1 MTYKTLL
8 ALFENEESA
17 PVVAEAAIK
26 LGNVHNGHIIG
37 MHGEIIDPLPIYS
50 PFDVP
55 DPTVMTAIY
64 EAAAAKRVALEEVF
78 KRTVGQSGLPFEW
91 RVFRG
96 TSGTTSTGMTET
108 TRCADLIISSQPRP
122 GYPSEFNDLLFESGR
137 PVLFIPWV
145 ARQMPNLKRVLV
157 AWDGSREAARAAFDS
172 IPLLKTADMVE
183 IFSVDPQD
191 TRTQSAGMAGADLA
205 TSLDRH
211 GVKATLNSLTSNNLS
226 VASILENRLAD
237 MSADLMVMGAYSHS
251 RLRETVFGG
260 VTRTLLESMTVP
272 VLMSR

>member
-1 MTYKTLL
+1 MTYKTLVT
-8 ALFENEESA
+8 LFETEDSA
-17 PVVAEAAIK
+17 PVLAEAAIK
-26 LGNVHNGHIIG
+26 LASVHNGHIIG

-55 DPTVMTAIY
+55 DPTIMTAIY
-64 EAAAAKRVALEEVF
+64 EAAAAKRTALEEIF
-78 KRTVGQSGLPFEW
+78 KRTVGLSGLPNEW

-96 TSGTTSTGMTET
+96 TSGSTSTAMAET
-108 TRCADLIISSQPRP
+108 TRCGDLIISSQPRP
-122 GYPSEFNDLLFESGR
+122 GYPSEYNDLLFESGR
-137 PVLFIPWV
+137 PALFIPWV
-145 ARQMPNLKRVLV
+145 SRQIAPFKRVLL

-172 IPLLKTADMVE
+172 LPLLKTAEMVE

-191 TRTQSAGMAGADLA
+191 TRSQSASMAGADLA

-211 GVKATLNSLTSNNLS
+211 GVKATLNSLPSNNLS
-226 VASILENRLAD
+226 VAAILENRLAD